1 MHTGPSTLHLI
12 ATYQHYLK
20 DLYSPEY
27 LDYSKPEFTRHRPK
41 QIVNLVLV
49 HREDDEGDKLQREC
63 LLYQLHGNIDLIQQ
77 KKTPLTKDQITV
89 LDSGATAHRVLIEGA
104 PGIGKTT
111 LLWQLCHQWADG
123 ELLQQ
128 WELVILVQLRDE
140 RIRTAQ
146 CLSDLLY
153 HPDNDISKAVCRIV
167 EQREGEK
174 VLLLFDGYDEISD
187 NQRADSIFLK
197 ILRQSH
203 LLRKA
208 TILISSRPFAT
219 KSLPYQFRN
228 NLDQHVEIVG
238 FQEQDIETYLT
249 SACQDNPDMLRD
261 LKSYISTQPF
271 ISSVL
276 YNPLHCTIVI
286 ELYRQ
291 YWQRGEK
298 GFAPSTMTQL
308 YSALLLN
315 ILRRQLDSS
324 IDSLSEL
331 PSDVCHQL
339 DQLAKLAAEGIEQKR
354 YIFQNV
360 PNATLGLMHSV
371 KSLHD
376 IRDRPPTSYSFS
388 HMTLQEF
395 LAARYWSQLPP
406 LQLTEILQREDLFP
420 IEYYICGE
428 HENDDEEMDDENE
441 DEEDDSKEEDC
452 SDEEEDNEKEVGM
465 ASDEKTTVRKKK
477 TVTKKRTVRKKWA
490 VTKKRTV
497 RKKWAVTKKKTVK
510 KKTVTKKRTVR
521 KMEKMTTIKKKRTM
535 RCKKMRRRRMPKM

>member
-1 MHTGPSTLHLI
+1 M
-12 ATYQHYLK
+12 
-20 DLYSPEY
+20 
-27 LDYSKPEFTRHRPK
+27 
-41 QIVNLVLV
+41 
-49 HREDDEGDKLQREC
+49 
-63 LLYQLHGNIDLIQQ
+63 
-77 KKTPLTKDQITV
+77 
-89 LDSGATAHRVLIEGA
+89 
-104 PGIGKTT
+104 
-111 LLWQLCHQWADG
+111 
-123 ELLQQ
+123 
-128 WELVILVQLRDE
+128 QLRDE
-140 RIRTAQ
+140 TTRTAH

-153 HPDNDISKAVCRIV
+153 HPDDEISKAVCHIV
-167 EQREGEK
+167 ERREGEN

-187 NQRADSIFLK
+187 DQQTDSIFLK
-197 ILRQSH
+197 ILRQSRF
-203 LLRKA
+203 LRKA
-208 TILISSRPFAT
+208 TVIVSSRPFAT
-219 KSLPYQFRN
+219 KSLPFQFRN

-238 FQEQDIETYLT
+238 FNEQDIETYLT
-249 SACQDNPDMLRD
+249 SACQDNPDMLSD

-308 YSALLLN
+308 YSAFLLN

-339 DQLAKLAAEGIEQKR
+339 HQLAKLAAEGIEQKR

-360 PNATLGLMHSV
+360 PNETLGLMHSV

-406 LQLTEILQREDLFP
+406 LQLTEILQRKDLFP
-420 IEYYICGE
+420 IGNYVIGE
-428 HENDDEEMDDENE
+428 PAYDNDYSDSEMEDENE
-441 DEEDDSKEEDC
+441 DEDEDGEEEETNTEDN
-452 SDEEEDNEKEVGM
+452 EEEDNDM
-465 ASDEKTTVRKKK
+465 
-477 TVTKKRTVRKKWA
+477 KKRT
-490 VTKKRTV
+490 TSG
-497 RKKWAVTKKKTVK
+497 
-510 KKTVTKKRTVR
+510 
-521 KMEKMTTIKKKRTM
+521 EKIREEDNKEK
-535 RCKKMRRRRMPKM
+535 

>member
-1 MHTGPSTLHLI
+1 M
-12 ATYQHYLK
+12 
-20 DLYSPEY
+20 
-27 LDYSKPEFTRHRPK
+27 
-41 QIVNLVLV
+41 V
-49 HREDDEGDKLQREC
+49 HREDDEGDKLQQEC
-63 LLYQLHGNIDLIQQ
+63 LLYQLHGDIDLIKK

-89 LDSGATAHRVLIEGA
+89 LPNGTTARRVLIEGA

-140 RIRTAQ
+140 TTRTAQ

-153 HPDNDISKAVCRIV
+153 HPDDNISKAVCSIV
-167 EQREGEK
+167 ERREGENL
-174 VLLLFDGYDEISD
+174 LLLFDGYDELSD
-187 NQRADSIFLK
+187 DQRTNSIFLK
-197 ILRQSH
+197 ILRQSRF
-203 LLRKA
+203 LRKA
-208 TILISSRPFAT
+208 TVIVSSRPFAT
-219 KSLPYQFRN
+219 ISLPYQFKN

-249 SACQDNPDMLRD
+249 SACQDNPDMLSD

-308 YSALLLN
+308 YSAFLLN

-324 IDSLSEL
+324 IDSLNEL
-331 PSDVCHQL
+331 PSDVSHQL
-339 DQLAKLAAEGIEQKR
+339 HQLAKLAAEGIEQKR

-360 PNATLGLMHSV
+360 PNETLGLMHSV

-395 LAARYWSQLPP
+395 LAAHYWSQLPP
-406 LQLTEILQREDLFP
+406 LLLTEILQQRNLFP
-420 IEYYICGE
+420 IKNFVLGH
-428 HENDDEEMDDENE
+428 HEEDDDDEEMDDENE
-441 DEEDDSKEEDC
+441 DEKDDSKEEED
-452 SDEEEDNEKEVGM
+452 SDEEEDNEKEVDSEEEG
-465 ASDEKTTVRKKK
+465 SDEEDSDEEENSKEEEDNEEEVDSEEEENSDEEDSGEEENSEEEGEDDNKKEK
-477 TVTKKRTVRKKWA
+477 EDNEVQKDENFLDAKN
-490 VTKKRTV
+490 
-497 RKKWAVTKKKTVK
+497 VK
-510 KKTVTKKRTVR
+510 KITHWPVPHWSNTVD
-521 KMEKMTTIKKKRTM
+521 
-535 RCKKMRRRRMPKM
+535 PHH

>member
-1 MHTGPSTLHLI
+1 MRETNYSESASSI
-12 ATYQHYLK
+12 AH
-20 DLYSPEY
+20 
-27 LDYSKPEFTRHRPK
+27 
-41 QIVNLVLV
+41 
-49 HREDDEGDKLQREC
+49 
-63 LLYQLHGNIDLIQQ
+63 QLHGNIDLIQQ

-187 NQRADSIFLK
+187 NQRTDSIFLK

-208 TILISSRPFAT
+208 TVLISSRPFAT

-286 ELYRQ
+286 ELYHQ

-324 IDSLSEL
+324 RIDSLSEI

-339 DQLAKLAAEGIEQKR
+339 HQLAKLAAEGIEQKR
-354 YIFQNV
+354 YIFENV
-360 PNATLGLMHSV
+360 PNETLGLMHSV

-376 IRDRPPTSYSFS
+376 IRNQPPISYSFS

-420 IEYYICGE
+420 IENYVCGQ
-428 HENDDEEMDDENE
+428 HE
-441 DEEDDSKEEDC
+441 K
-452 SDEEEDNEKEVGM
+452 DEEEDDDEMDDDYKEMENDEEENNEVEEEDDKVKEDKEEKE
-465 ASDEKTTVRKKK
+465 DDKNKKK
-477 TVTKKRTVRKKWA
+477 ITHWPVLLFIAGLTQLTHITELITQSV
-490 VTKKRTV
+490 VV
-497 RKKWAVTKKKTVK
+497 LIDGQVNGYFQ
-510 KKTVTKKRTVR
+510 
-521 KMEKMTTIKKKRTM
+521 EQDF
-535 RCKKMRRRRMPKM
+535 